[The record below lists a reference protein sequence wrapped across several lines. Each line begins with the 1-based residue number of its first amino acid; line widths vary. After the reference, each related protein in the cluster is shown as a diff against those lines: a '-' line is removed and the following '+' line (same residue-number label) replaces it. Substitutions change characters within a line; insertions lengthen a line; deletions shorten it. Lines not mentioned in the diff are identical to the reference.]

1 MDRLTRS
8 NFGALPVLP
17 TDGAWGTELMKLGGA
32 STELKDL
39 WNVSEPDKVLQVA
52 RSYVEA
58 DARIILTNTFSSNAV
73 TLERHGAAI
82 VTEDSYYLPAAARPA
97 VDLATYNFDRPE
109 TKEFALL
116 LRHLEAARAGE
127 GFDCPHYDFAVHDR
141 TDETMRIEPGAVL
154 IVEGIHNLGHDEIR
168 ALADLTVFV
177 EASADIRRAR
187 RDRLRRRARESA
199 PGYPRAAA
207 EWLGLS
213 PLDGMGTRHRGPRPA
228 LFGLASVSAGS
239 RRGSPDGR
247 PGSRPRTCPSPFCTR
262 RHRRGPRGGRRRAR
276 ARRSGSASSA
286 P

>member
-1 MDRLTRS
+1 MRR
-8 NFGALPVLP
+8 
-17 TDGAWGTELMKLGGA
+17 DGPIIVAIAGGSA
-32 STELKDL
+32 SGKTTL
-39 WNVSEPDKVLQVA
+39 A
-52 RSYVEA
+52 RSLRA
-58 DARIILTNTFSSNAV
+58 A
-73 TLERHGAAI
+73 LERHGAAI

-187 RDRLRRRARESA
+187 RIARDVAERGRTAHETAHQFDTVVEPMHRQHVEPLR
-199 PGYPRAAA
+199 GRAARVIVNHGAIGEIEA
-207 EWLGLS
+207 E
-213 PLDGMGTRHRGPRPA
+213 A
-228 LFGLASVSAGS
+228 LTLAAEIAALLAGE
-239 RRGSPDGR
+239 
-247 PGSRPRTCPSPFCTR
+247 
-262 RHRRGPRGGRRRAR
+262 GG
-276 ARRSGSASSA
+276 
-286 P
+286 